1 MNELSKH
8 TPKERVDHGFVTK
21 SLEQIAEV
29 AKQINERQKMTQ
41 DVGVELEKVE
51 DIDRVI
57 EEAAGS
63 RQDWKSQNG
72 WLQHKGL
79 FFSFFFEERNENSK
93 NTKQELYYWIESKR
107 LGS

>member
-1 MNELSKH
+1 MEWSQNRWNKC
-8 TPKERVDHGFVTK
+8 
-21 SLEQIAEV
+21 AEA

-79 FFSFFFEERNENSK
+79 FFSFFFVAVWCVCCFGF
-93 NTKQELYYWIESKR
+93 YF
-107 LGS
+107 